1 MRYLKNLIGSFK
13 EIFLL
18 LILQYI
24 GLFICFI
31 CFGENMAIIVGTIFV
46 CLAEIIYIFYKF
58 KTQRMKLKM
67 CNFFPYL
74 LLGIGISCS
83 YNMLLFALNLGNVV
97 NTDINIILSIICS
110 GIIGPIFEEVL
121 FRYSF
126 MNKLRNF
133 NKKVPSIIIS
143 SVVFALCHTGFIT
156 IIYAFIVGIINSYLY
171 IKRKNILIPIVIH
184 MTGNI
189 FVNLL
194 TDFNLYILIISL
206 FLTILSC
213 IIINVKND

>member
-18 LILQYI
+18 LILQYM

-31 CFGENMAIIVGTIFV
+31 CFGENKAIITGTIFV

-58 KTQRMKLKM
+58 KTQKIKIVM
-67 CNFFPYL
+67 CNIFPYL

-83 YNMLLFALNLGNVV
+83 YNMLLFVLNLGNVV
-97 NTDINIILSIICS
+97 NTDINIILNIVCS

-126 MNKLRNF
+126 IDKLRKF
-133 NKKVPSIIIS
+133 NKERAAIIIS
-143 SVVFALCHTGFIT
+143 SVVFALCHTGFTT
-156 IIYAFIVGIINSYLY
+156 IIYAFIVGSVNSYLY
-171 IKRKNILIPIVIH
+171 VKRKNILIPIVIH
-184 MTGNI
+184 MAGNI

-194 TDFNLYILIISL
+194 TDFNLYILIIGL

-213 IIINVKND
+213 TIINVKKD